1 MPSPARAETGST
13 VAPGL
18 IFPRSAVQRARSKST
33 WGSRSVLLTSTRPA
47 LRNMCGYLT
56 GLSAPSV
63 TEASTTRCASPR
75 SNRAGQTRFPT
86 FSITTT
92 EPSGGFS
99 AVRAS
104 RTIAASRWHPVPV
117 LTCTTLQ
124 PAARIR
130 SASSAVSWSPSMT
143 PMTSSPARSLAVLSG
158 SVVLPAPGELIRLS
172 ARMPRARSQSRFCR
186 ASSSL
191 RASTFSPS
199 VTVWVCQ
206 VPSSCWC
213 RVPAPSAQP
222 QVAHTS
228 RHLDRDDL
236 ELLPAEHRDVR
247 APARAQHDRR
257 IGLEAGAAGPAP
269 ALGGR
274 LGDLQPGPRQ
284 AGALGGQVEA
294 ESDRVRHHAGQRADL
309 QVHAGD
315 RGAGQLLR
323 DGVHHAFGDRQFV
336 HTASRRGQ
344 QMRGSG
350 SPTSR
355 STILVP
361 PNVVL
366 IVTSPTGSAVTSPM
380 IAACAPSGW

>member
-63 TEASTTRCASPR
+63 TEASTTRCDSPR

-117 LTCTTLQ
+117 WTGTTLQ

-143 PMTSSPARSLAVLSG
+143 PMTSSPARSLAVRSS

-199 VTVWVCQ
+199 VTV
-206 VPSSCWC
+206 CWC

-247 APARAQHDRR
+247 APARAEHDRR
-257 IGLEAGAAGPAP
+257 IGLELGAACAAP

-274 LGDLQPGPRQ
+274 LADLQPG
-284 AGALGGQVEA
+284 AFHSGALGGHVEA
-294 ESDRVRHHAGQRADL
+294 EPDRVRHHAGQRADL
-309 QVHAGD
+309 QVHEGD
-315 RGAGQLLR
+315 LRAGQPLR
-323 DGVHHAFGDRQFV
+323 DGVDHALGDRQFV
-336 HTASRRGQ
+336 HAASRRISKYAAAG
-344 QMRGSG
+344 RRPAGRRSG
-350 SPTSR
+350 CRRTWS
-355 STILVP
+355 
-361 PNVVL
+361 
-366 IVTSPTGSAVTSPM
+366 
-380 IAACAPSGW
+380 